1 MQRFGKM
8 TFAILA
14 AAVTAGLSSIG
25 CQPTTRFGGDPHVP
39 NGPAGCIAK
48 CNEWR
53 MELVGMVS
61 MGEYSDGCI
70 CRIPQ
75 RTAKLNSSSEDG
87 SAAGAAAAGAGV
99 FIQLIADEEAAARQ
113 RRSGITIH
121 P

>member
-1 MQRFGKM
+1 MQRLATK
-8 TFAILA
+8 TLSILA
-14 AAVTAGLSSIG
+14 TIVTAGLSTIG

-39 NGPAGCIAK
+39 NGPSGCIQK

-99 FIQLIADEEAAARQ
+99 FIQLLADEEAARQ
-113 RRSGITIH
+113 RRATFTIH

>member
-1 MQRFGKM
+1 MDRFGK
-8 TFAILA
+8 TTLTTVATV
-14 AAVTAGLSSIG
+14 VTMGLYSIG

-39 NGPAGCIAK
+39 NGPSGCIAK

-75 RTAKLNSSSEDG
+75 RTAKKDSSTDAG
-87 SAAGAAAAGAGV
+87 STASAPP
-99 FIQLIADEEAAARQ
+99 ARACSV
-113 RRSGITIH
+113 RSD
-121 P
+121 

>member
-1 MQRFGKM
+1 MDRFGK
-8 TFAILA
+8 TTLTIVATV
-14 AAVTAGLSSIG
+14 VTMSLCSIG

-39 NGPAGCIAK
+39 NGPSGCIAK

-75 RTAKLNSSSEDG
+75 RAAKKGSSTEDG

-99 FIQLIADEEAAARQ
+99 FINMLAAEEEQRRQ
-113 RRSGITIH
+113 RMTFTTH

>member
-1 MQRFGKM
+1 MDRFVK
-8 TFAILA
+8 TTLTTVAT
-14 AAVTAGLSSIG
+14 VVSVGLCSIG
-25 CQPTTRFGGDPHVP
+25 CQPATRFGGDPHVP
-39 NGPAGCIAK
+39 NGPSGCIAK

-75 RTAKLNSSSEDG
+75 RTAKNSSTEDG
-87 SAAGAAAAGAGV
+87 SAGGAAAAGAGV
-99 FIQLIADEEAAARQ
+99 FINMLAAEEEQRRQ
-113 RRSGITIH
+113 RMTFTTH

>member
-1 MQRFGKM
+1 MRCFEKM
-8 TFAILA
+8 RFAILA
-14 AAVTAGLSSIG
+14 IVTTAGLASIG

-39 NGPAGCIAK
+39 NGPSGCIAK

-75 RTAKLNSSSEDG
+75 RTAKGSSTEDG

-99 FIQLIADEEAAARQ
+99 FINMLAAEEEQRRQ
-113 RRSGITIH
+113 RMTITTH